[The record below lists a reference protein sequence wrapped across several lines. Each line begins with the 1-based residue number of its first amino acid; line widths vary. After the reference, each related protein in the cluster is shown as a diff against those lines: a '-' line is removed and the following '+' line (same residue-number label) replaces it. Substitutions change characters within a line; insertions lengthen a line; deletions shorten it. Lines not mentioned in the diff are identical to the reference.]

1 MQELAAHCTPKPELC
16 FANDRT
22 VGAWRSGC
30 QGPVLGRQ
38 GCIYA
43 VLTDCGWSGLESAQ
57 SDYENALNVA
67 LNAQDCEN
75 LLSEKFAGAA
85 SE

>member
-1 MQELAAHCTPKPELC
+1 MLRIVHLNQSSVSRMIERWECGGLTARDLC
-16 FANDRT
+16 SDDR
-22 VGAWRSGC
+22 GG
-30 QGPVLGRQ
+30 
-38 GCIYA
+38 IYA
-43 VLTDCGWSGLESAQ
+43 VLTDCGWSRLESAQ